1 MNGSKWGH
9 NVRVFCGG
17 EGALAEAEAVRPRRA
32 GSDDT
37 EEPVESNQVVSVLS
51 QARGPGPG
59 VQTPLPTNT
68 TAVAGPALLTVLI
81 QLKDP
86 PEPPG

>member
-1 MNGSKWGH
+1 ME
-9 NVRVFCGG
+9 VQ
-17 EGALAEAEAVRPRRA
+17 GAPAEAEAVRPRRA
-32 GSDDT
+32 GSEDT

-51 QARGPGPG
+51 QARGPGPY

-68 TAVAGPALLTVLI
+68 TAAAGPALLTVLI